1 MSSGKSVLV
10 VMVCML
16 LTISGCANIKDD
28 GTRTRTEG
36 AGTGAAIGAVAGGVL
51 GQLIGG
57 DTKSTLIGAA
67 IGAAVGGV
75 GGYAYGDHVAG
86 QKEKYAK
93 EEDWLDACLAQAR
106 QKNQEM
112 VVYNQDLGRQITT
125 LQQETAALQKQ
136 YQEKKTRTAKLQEKK
151 AAADSLLEA
160 ANKELASAQNELEAQ
175 SSVRAEAQK
184 SGKGDFAVTL
194 DSEIEQLKGNIKE
207 LEKRTEELASIS
219 ASMSV

>member
-1 MSSGKSVLV
+1 MKRKTSW
-10 VMVCML
+10 VMVVLCML

-51 GQLIGG
+51 GQILGG
-57 DTKSTLIGAA
+57 NTKSTLIGAA

-93 EEDWLDACLAQAR
+93 EEEWLDACIAQAR
-106 QKNQEM
+106 QKNQEI
-112 VVYNQDLGRQITT
+112 VAYNQNLSQQIAT
-125 LQQETAALQKQ
+125 LQKETAALH
-136 YQEKKTRTAKLQEKK
+136 KKIKDKTARTAKLKEKK
-151 AAADSLLEA
+151 AETDSLLAA
-160 ANKELASAQNELEAQ
+160 ANKELASAKTELEAQ
-175 SSVRAEAQK
+175 GAVPAEARK
-184 SGKGDFAVTL
+184 SGKDDFAVTM
-194 DSEIEQLKGNIKE
+194 DSEIETLKGNIKE
-207 LEKRTEELASIS
+207 LEKRTGELASMS